1 MVSKKHDDDEVE
13 RRIRAA
19 AVGEEKRRL
28 VLYLPPALHQRLK
41 EFCKARQLSMNAF
54 GMIALETTMDRSEGS
69 TNRKDTP

>member
-1 MVSKKHDDDEVE
+1 MVSKTHDDEDLE
-13 RRIRAA
+13 RRLKAA
-19 AVGEEKRRL
+19 AVVEEKRRL